1 MNIHQPKLLIK
12 IESFTKRI
20 IKDGLKRKDL
30 PELVRLL
37 DAFEE
42 IYSCNHRYIDYVGL
56 FNHIAEHQFQSYKQ
70 IQNGRYTYASLDKIR
85 DELIQHLE
93 VIPSLQP

>member
-42 IYSCNHRYIDYVGL
+42 IYSCNHVYADYVGL
-56 FNHIAEHQFQSYKQ
+56 FEFLASYVF
-70 IQNGRYTYASLDKIR
+70 YSF
-85 DELIQHLE
+85 
-93 VIPSLQP
+93 